1 MKTELDSN
9 RLQTTD
15 YQKRWSR
22 WNDSIHAT
30 AQSFVDELLK
40 MPVMEVISS
49 EPVVQAKAE
58 KSEDKSERDE
68 DKVDDKYDK
77 NEEKPSDSLCALPVP
92 QQFLV
97 KEDTAATNQDSDS
110 IANEDTLTEK
120 PVQAV
125 VSDSGRNPGA
135 EMQESSSKAA
145 APVAEQ
151 ATTETIETEAP
162 LIEQATEDTS
172 TVDAERRNQ
181 TLEDLFPNPKVQ
193 DKGDTRK
200 ARTSKEVKSEA
211 VSDTAVSNNAIS
223 AATKANQEIAA
234 KVGSHR
240 HEDEGKEKEIKPTDD
255 EPKLNRRSERLASRA
270 RNEDRSD
277 SSDNS
282 ASRSESNRD
291 TPAVADKTAATVERI
306 APAEPSAA
314 NTSATT
320 PAVPTATTSTATP
333 VPGAAAPSNVSE
345 VARATTATANTAD
358 RGASLAGISSTNT
371 TSSST
376 SGSRAES
383 TRGSVPTSLSRY
395 QETKLVQRV
404 LRGIEQLSNGGGQV
418 RLRLHPQELGTLQM
432 TLRIEGSQMSAKLEV
447 ENSTAKEALLQNL
460 QGLKDRLADQGMQVE
475 RFEVTVS
482 SQSNSF
488 GADAG
493 LANGNQDRR
502 SWEQQ
507 ATSRYAT
514 QNNNTISGE
523 RKTTPAE
530 PSRTWSRTNGSL
542 DVTV

>member
-15 YQKRWSR
+15 YQKRSSR

-40 MPVMEVISS
+40 MPVMEVIAS
-49 EPVVQAKAE
+49 EPVIQVKPE
-58 KSEDKSERDE
+58 KTEDKSDRDE
-68 DKVDDKYDK
+68 EKVDDK
-77 NEEKPSDSLCALPVP
+77 NEEKPTDSLCALPIP
-92 QQFLV
+92 QQFLI
-97 KEDTAATNQDSDS
+97 KDDTASTDQPTDSL
-110 IANEDTLTEK
+110 INEDTITEN

-125 VSDSGRNPGA
+125 VAETKKNP
-135 EMQESSSKAA
+135 ETELQESPLKAVE
-145 APVAEQ
+145 PVAEQ
-151 ATTETIETEAP
+151 ATTETIETATS

-172 TVDAERRNQ
+172 TVDAESRNQ
-181 TLEDLFPNPKVQ
+181 TLEELFPNLQVR
-193 DKGDTRK
+193 DKGDGRK
-200 ARTSKEVKSEA
+200 ARNSKEVKPGSA
-211 VSDTAVSNNAIS
+211 SDTAVSNNAIS
-223 AATKANQEIAA
+223 AATQANQEIAS
-234 KVGSHR
+234 KVKSHR
-240 HEDEGKEKEIKPTDD
+240 HEDEKKEIEVKPTDD

-270 RNEDRSD
+270 RNEDRND
-277 SSDNS
+277 ANDNS
-282 ASRSESNRD
+282 ASRSENNRD
-291 TPAVADKTAATVERI
+291 IPTVSEKTAAI
-306 APAEPSAA
+306 ADRVTPAESSP
-314 NTSATT
+314 ATT
-320 PAVPTATTSTATP
+320 SSTPQAVPTPPSSTATP
-333 VPGAAAPSNVSE
+333 VPVGPVPSNVSE

-358 RGASLAGISSTNT
+358 RGASLGGISSTST

-523 RKTTPAE
+523 RNTASAE

-542 DVTV
+542 DVKV